1 VRGEVDVA
9 AQRVR
14 DLSGCVEVP
23 LAVVDEQAH
32 VGAQL
37 LVGAHQAPDRRGVV
51 EQPGVGRRQ
60 LEQAGQHRPVPQVLT
75 TDGAGAGVTISAVPR
90 DSPAVASPRT
100 PSQRGRL
107 PVTAVEIGR
116 EVRRRADVAWFC
128 PGTRRPKVEP
138 VMRSYVAL
146 LRGINVGAH
155 NRVPMADVR
164 SLMAGLGYEDVRT
177 HLQSGNVIFRAPDAA
192 TADVERAIADRL
204 EADLGLPVAV
214 LVRTDDEFREV
225 VAGNPVVGEDP
236 ARLMVLF
243 LSEPLGH
250 KLTEID
256 PARYDAGGLRPA
268 PGRDLPVLRHR
279 DPRVTAAEAV
289 LRAAAGLRGDRPQL
303 AHRHPDRRAA

>member
-1 VRGEVDVA
+1 
-9 AQRVR
+9 
-14 DLSGCVEVP
+14 
-23 LAVVDEQAH
+23 
-32 VGAQL
+32 
-37 LVGAHQAPDRRGVV
+37 
-51 EQPGVGRRQ
+51 
-60 LEQAGQHRPVPQVLT
+60 
-75 TDGAGAGVTISAVPR
+75 
-90 DSPAVASPRT
+90 
-100 PSQRGRL
+100 
-107 PVTAVEIGR
+107 
-116 EVRRRADVAWFC
+116 
-128 PGTRRPKVEP
+128 
-138 VMRSYVAL
+138 MRSYVAL

-256 PARYDAGGLRPA
+256 PARYAPEVFALRPA
-268 PGRDLPVLRHR
+268 EIYLYCATGILESPLLKLFSERRLGCA
-279 DPRVTAAEAV
+279 VTARNWRTVTRIAE
-289 LRAAAGLRGDRPQL
+289 LLDR
-303 AHRHPDRRAA
+303 